1 MTGTGTVRVAVI
13 GCGKAGQQH
22 VEAIALA
29 GDGSASAGRVV
40 AVVDEDAARAGELA
54 RRTGAAVRTFAE
66 VLDDPHVDTV
76 SICTPPGTHADMAV
90 AALGAGK
97 GVLIEKPVTRTTE
110 ELDAI
115 LAAAAAAG
123 APAVAMLQHRG
134 RLPATALAT
143 AWTAD
148 ASAAIEVIRPRESGH
163 YLSEAWRQDPDRSGG
178 GHVAHL
184 AVHHVDMACQ
194 LLGTPAGVVGLVDCR
209 DAAGIDTRAALGVR
223 FAGGALMTVLAN
235 AHPAPRSDRLHLVDG
250 KRELIITDAGTEYRD
265 GATVEQLR
273 PVPTPQLRA
282 RVYQELW
289 AAVRGEA
296 APARYTI
303 GRARGV
309 TAVLEAVR
317 RLAATEVR
325 IP

>member
-1 MTGTGTVRVAVI
+1 MTVRIAVI

-29 GDGSASAGRVV
+29 GVDTAGGGRVV

-66 VLDDPHVDTV
+66 VLDDAQVDTV
-76 SICTPPGTHADMAV
+76 SLCTPPGSHAEMAI
-90 AALGAGK
+90 AALRAGK
-97 GVLIEKPVTRTTE
+97 GVLIEKPVTRTIE

-115 LAAAAAAG
+115 ITAADLAG

-143 AWTAD
+143 GWTAD
-148 ASAAIEVIRPRESGH
+148 ASAAIEVIRPRETGH
-163 YLSEAWRQDPDRSGG
+163 YQSEVWRQDPGRSGG

-194 LLGTPAGVVGLVDCR
+194 LLGAPATVVGVADCR
-209 DAAGIDTRAALGVR
+209 DTPGIDTRAALAIR

-235 AHPAPRSDRLHLVDG
+235 AHPAPRSDRLHVVDG
-250 KRELIITDAGTEYRD
+250 KRALIVTDAGTEYRD
-265 GATVEQLR
+265 GSAVDHLP

-296 APARYTI
+296 APERYAI
-303 GRARGV
+303 HRARGV

-317 RLAATEVR
+317 RIVGTEASIR
-325 IP
+325 